1 MTIQRPLIQIY
12 NTEAGQV
19 IVREMDD
26 AEYSAWLLEQNAQ
39 QAASAR
45 KQRNDLLAATDWRV
59 LRALEDGNGLNFDLA
74 AYRQALR
81 DIPDQPEFP
90 HNIVWPGLPQ

>member
-1 MTIQRPLIQIY
+1 MTITRPLIQIY

-26 AEYSAWLLEQNAQ
+26 MEYSAWLLEQDTQ
-39 QAASAR
+39 QATSVR
-45 KQRNDLLAATDWRV
+45 KQRNDLLTATDWQV
-59 LRALEDGNGLNFDLA
+59 LKALEDGNGLDFNLA

-81 DIPDQPEFP
+81 DVPEQPGFP
-90 HNIVWPGLPQ
+90 HDIVWPSM

>member
-45 KQRNDLLAATDWRV
+45 KKRNDLLAATDWRV
-59 LRALEDGNGLNFDLA
+59 VRALEDGNGLDFNLA

-81 DIPDQPEFP
+81 DVPEQPEFP

>member
-19 IVREMDD
+19 TVREMDD
-26 AEYSAWLLEQNAQ
+26 TEYSVWLSDQDAQ
-39 QAASAR
+39 QASSAR
-45 KQRNDLLAATDWRV
+45 KQRNDLLTATDWQV
-59 LRALEDGNGLNFDLA
+59 LRALEDGNGLDFNLA

-81 DIPDQPEFP
+81 DVPEQPGFP
-90 HNIVWPGLPQ
+90 HDIVWPSM

>member
-26 AEYSAWLLEQNAQ
+26 TEYSAWLLEQNAQ

-74 AYRQALR
+74 VYRQALR
-81 DIPDQPEFP
+81 DIPDQPGFP

>member
-19 IVREMDD
+19 TVREMND
-26 AEYSAWLLEQNAQ
+26 AEYSAWLSEQDAQ
-39 QAASAR
+39 QTKSAR
-45 KQRNDLLAATDWRV
+45 KQRNDLLAATDWQV
-59 LRALEDGNGLNFDLA
+59 LRALEDGNGLDFNLA

-81 DIPDQPEFP
+81 DVPEQPGFP
-90 HNIVWPGLPQ
+90 YDIVWPSM

>member
-1 MTIQRPLIQIY
+1 MTITRPLIQIY

-26 AEYSAWLLEQNAQ
+26 MEYSAWLSEQDAQ
-39 QAASAR
+39 QATSSR
-45 KQRNDLLAATDWRV
+45 KQRNDLLTATDWQV
-59 LRALEDGNGLNFDLA
+59 LKALEDGNGLDFNLA

-81 DIPDQPEFP
+81 DVPEQPGFP
-90 HNIVWPGLPQ
+90 HDIVWPSM